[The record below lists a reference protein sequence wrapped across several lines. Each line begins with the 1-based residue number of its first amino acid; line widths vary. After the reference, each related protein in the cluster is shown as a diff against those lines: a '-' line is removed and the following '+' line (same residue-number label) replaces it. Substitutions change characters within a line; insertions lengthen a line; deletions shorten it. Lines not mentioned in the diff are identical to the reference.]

1 MSVSASIDILEAR
14 VKVHADERSATI
26 DYFAVEANP
35 AADRLKSFSGVKVT
49 HPRKKA
55 HLVKLEVAWDESFNL
70 RGMFIFDLARERK
83 GADVPSFLPL
93 GLRYHLLMTS
103 DAIFAYLANMMES

>member
-1 MSVSASIDILEAR
+1 MSVSATIDVLEAR

-26 DYFAVEANP
+26 DYFAVEAHP
-35 AADRLKSFSGVKVT
+35 AADRLQGFSGVRVT

-55 HLVKLEVAWDESFNL
+55 HLVKLEVAWDESCNL
-70 RGMFIFDLARERK
+70 RGMLIFDLARERK
-83 GADVPSFLPL
+83 GADIPSFLPL

-103 DAIFAYLANMMES
+103 AGVFEYLADMTS